1 MKPYLPI
8 EIYERKDKIGFST
21 PIEEKLNNDGDNFYN
36 FAREYFINSELNK
49 LELLENSLIDKENIF
64 GIYSLARFI
73 EIWK

>member
-1 MKPYLPI
+1 MRLI
-8 EIYERKDKIGFST
+8 IYAST
-21 PIEEKLNNDGDNFYN
+21 IPSGVSYDGDNFYN

-73 EIWK
+73 DIWK